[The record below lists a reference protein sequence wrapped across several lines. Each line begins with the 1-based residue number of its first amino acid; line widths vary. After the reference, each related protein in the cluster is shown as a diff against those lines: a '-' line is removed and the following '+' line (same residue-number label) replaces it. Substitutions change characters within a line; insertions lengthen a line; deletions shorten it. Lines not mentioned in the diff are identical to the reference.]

1 MLATLSRVKAAC
13 SCAVAD
19 GLPRRALLAALV
31 VGTALNLINQGDA
44 LFGPASLDW
53 LKLGLT
59 YVVPYSVTTYG
70 AVSERL
76 RAIAPPSTR
85 SAGAKTQ

>member
-19 GLPRRALLAALV
+19 GLPRRALFAVLV
-31 VGTALNLINQGDA
+31 VGTVLNLINQGDV
-44 LFGPASLDW
+44 LFDPASLDW
-53 LKLGLT
+53 LKLSLT
-59 YVVPYSVTTYG
+59 YFVPYGVTTYG

-76 RAIAPPSTR
+76 RS
-85 SAGAKTQ
+85 

>member
-31 VGTALNLINQGDA
+31 VGTALNLINQWDA
-44 LFGPASLDW
+44 LFGPASLNW

-59 YVVPYSVTTYG
+59 YFVPYGVTTYG

-76 RAIAPPSTR
+76 RHHS
-85 SAGAKTQ
+85 SA

>member
-1 MLATLSRVKAAC
+1 MLATQSRVKAVC

-19 GLPRRALLAALV
+19 GLPRRAFLAALV
-31 VGTALNLINQGDA
+31 IGTVLNLINQGDA

-59 YVVPYSVTTYG
+59 YFVPYGVTTYG

-76 RAIAPPSTR
+76 RHHRTA
-85 SAGAKTQ
+85 

>member
-1 MLATLSRVKAAC
+1 MLATESRVRAAC

-19 GLPRRALLAALV
+19 GLPRRAFFVALV
-31 VGTALNLINQGDA
+31 VGTVLNLVNQGDA

-59 YVVPYSVTTYG
+59 YVVPYGVSTYG

-76 RAIAPPSTR
+76 RRPR
-85 SAGAKTQ
+85 SA